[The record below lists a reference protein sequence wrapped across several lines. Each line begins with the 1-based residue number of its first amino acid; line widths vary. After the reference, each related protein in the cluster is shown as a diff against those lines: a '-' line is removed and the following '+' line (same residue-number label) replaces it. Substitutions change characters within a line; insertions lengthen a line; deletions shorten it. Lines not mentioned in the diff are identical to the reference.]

1 MVRAGGVRRQPH
13 GDHVPP
19 PARQRRDA
27 HAVAAAAVAQGRPGV
42 RPALHDAEPHGGQP
56 LGRGGLHAVRVRPLV
71 GGDRAAHHRHHEPAH
86 VHRRPPWGARRQL
99 RLDAAGGRGRGAAER
114 HDLAR
119 QRLEPQPAAELRGR
133 LRVQRGPGEL
143 PPAVLR
149 AAAPGQ
155 LLLRARGARPA
166 AATPGLRAA
175 ARALGLGHGA
185 SAGQPRLVRPSPWG
199 GCPSVHMQGGLQRP
213 EEAPRSPWA
222 LRAQGTS
229 IARLQASCAARSGH
243 SRWVRRGAA
252 VRLA

>member
-133 LRVQRGPGEL
+133 LRVQRRPRQL
-143 PPAVLR
+143 PPAMLR
-149 AAAPGQ
+149 APNPGR
-155 LLLRARGARPA
+155 LLLRAGGPPPQPA
-166 AATPGLRAA
+166 AAGLRAPPSPRGPA
-175 ARALGLGHGA
+175 AAAQRALGRAEGRGA
-185 SAGQPRLVRPSPWG
+185 ADR
-199 GCPSVHMQGGLQRP
+199 
-213 EEAPRSPWA
+213 APRSA
-222 LRAQGTS
+222 RAAAWHGTPDH
-229 IARLQASCAARSGH
+229 RQQAG
-243 SRWVRRGAA
+243 GAHRA
-252 VRLA
+252 CRTAP